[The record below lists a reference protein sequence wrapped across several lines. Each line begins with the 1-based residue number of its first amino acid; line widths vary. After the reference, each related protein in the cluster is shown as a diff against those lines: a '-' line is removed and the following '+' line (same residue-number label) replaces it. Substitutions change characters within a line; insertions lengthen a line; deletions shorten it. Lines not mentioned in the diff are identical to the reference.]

1 MLSGEKNFAFD
12 SEKISDV
19 VKSFNLPK
27 VKIIG
32 RSVESAKDTAT
43 TESVMLEF
51 AEKFEFDNIIL
62 IQATSPLLETAED

>member
-1 MLSGEKNFAFD
+1 M
-12 SEKISDV
+12 
-19 VKSFNLPK
+19 KSFNLPK

-62 IQATSPLLETAED
+62 IQATSPLLKSSDLDGGMEKF

>member
-1 MLSGEKNFAFD
+1 M
-12 SEKISDV
+12 
-19 VKSFNLPK
+19 KSFNLPK

-43 TESVMLEF
+43 TESAMLEF

-62 IQATSPLLETAED
+62 IQATRPLLKSSDLDGGMEKF